1 MTTWYVTKI
10 NEEKNTRFLW
20 SWQLHVET
28 CPREG
33 KLRREIY
40 KQLEKKRAEKPLY
53 VLVYMKTILFVDQVV
68 LCMKIIY
75 FTCIPVLRGACSSSS
90 FFFSLHLSMRRSEIH
105 GFILPF
111 AKPSSVACITFISAA
126 DITTYPALLQMQK
139 QQYNLP
145 LLALIT
151 VSLLNA
157 NHSKGW
163 NLALILHC
171 SY

>member
-1 MTTWYVTKI
+1 MKKPQDSCEVDSCT
-10 NEEKNTRFLW
+10 L
-20 SWQLHVET
+20 
-28 CPREG
+28 
-33 KLRREIY
+33 KLV
-40 KQLEKKRAEKPLY
+40 QGRAN
-53 VLVYMKTILFVDQVV
+53 
-68 LCMKIIY
+68 
-75 FTCIPVLRGACSSSS
+75 LRGKSIRSWKKKSRKTSIRFSVYEDNPFCRSSSS
-90 FFFSLHLSMRRSEIH
+90 LHENNILYVHSCVKWSMFFIVFFFPYISVWEHLKIH
-105 GFILPF
+105 GFILSF

-145 LLALIT
+145 LLALII